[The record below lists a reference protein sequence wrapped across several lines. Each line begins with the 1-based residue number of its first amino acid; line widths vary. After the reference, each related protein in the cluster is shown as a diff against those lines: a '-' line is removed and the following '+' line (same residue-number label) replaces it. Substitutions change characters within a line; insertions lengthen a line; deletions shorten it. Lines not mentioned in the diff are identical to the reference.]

1 MYINNDYA
9 LVAYVNFLFAG
20 NLCRCTGY
28 RPILEGLMTL
38 TTSDKTTDG
47 CSMGEKCCMTTK
59 KVENNVEDIIKSDF
73 LPYDPS
79 QEPIFPPEL
88 IVSNSKH
95 I

>member
-1 MYINNDYA
+1 MCQLLINY
-9 LVAYVNFLFAG
+9 LIAG

-38 TTSDKTTDG
+38 TISNKTTNG
-47 CSMGEKCCMTTK
+47 CSMGEKCCMK
-59 KVENNVEDIIKSDF
+59 KKIENNIENIVKSDF

-88 IVSNSKH
+88 VVRNT
-95 I
+95 